1 MNAKLIWNA
10 NASNT
15 TNDPNSIIEALKN
28 VGIIPE
34 LCQTECLEDL
44 DLVLEQNE
52 DAVIVAGGDGSLR
65 QVVKRLRGRDIPII
79 LLPLGTANN
88 FAGALGVRRDPF
100 ELIAALEH
108 RTTRQVDL
116 GVVRFNEQEDVF
128 LEGAGVGLFAHA
140 MLSYGE
146 DHGKSVLRALH
157 AITKTITLAPKI
169 QMGFRATLEDNSIE
183 TFSGNLSLFE
193 VMNTTALGPRLPLV
207 PSADLSDGLLDL
219 LTIEPDGSTGFLNYA
234 INALSGS
241 LESLE
246 NVTLR
251 RIKEVQ
257 LDFSGGALH
266 FDGDSCQ
273 LPISHV
279 EFWIEPN
286 AITMIVPQDM
296 TQAVPQETENPDAN

>member
-15 TNDPNSIIEALKN
+15 AADPNRIIDALKN
-28 VGIIPE
+28 VGVVPE
-34 LCQTECLEDL
+34 LCQTGSLEEL
-44 DLVLEQNE
+44 DQVLEQNE

-65 QVVKRLRGRDIPII
+65 QVVKRIRGKDIPIM

-108 RTTRQVDL
+108 RVKRQVDL

-157 AITKTITLAPKI
+157 AITKTITLAPRI

-183 TFSGNLSLFE
+183 TFSGDLSLFQ

-219 LTIEPDGSTGFLNYA
+219 MTIEPDGSSGFLNYA

-241 LESLE
+241 LDSLE

-266 FDGDSCQ
+266 FDGDSVQ
-273 LPISHV
+273 LPICHV
-279 EFWIEPN
+279 EFWIEPQ
-286 AITMIVPQDM
+286 AITMIVPQEGDGVV
-296 TQAVPQETENPDAN
+296 AD

>member
-15 TNDPNSIIEALKN
+15 AADPKSIIDALKKI
-28 VGIIPE
+28 GIEPE
-34 LCQTECLEDL
+34 LCQTNSLEDL

-52 DAVIVAGGDGSLR
+52 DTVIVAGGDGSLR
-65 QVVKRLRGRDIPII
+65 QVVKRLRGQKTPII

-100 ELIAALEH
+100 ELIAALEQ
-108 RTTRQVDL
+108 RVERQVDL
-116 GVVRFNEQEDVF
+116 GILRFNSQEDVF

-157 AITKTITLAPKI
+157 AISKTIALAPRI

-183 TFSGNLSLFE
+183 KFSGELSLFE

-219 LTIEPDGSTGFLNYA
+219 MTIEPDGSSGFLNYA
-234 INALSGS
+234 INALTGS
-241 LESLE
+241 LDKLE

-251 RIKEVQ
+251 RVKEVQ

-273 LPISHV
+273 LPISHI
-279 EFWIEPN
+279 EFWVEPS
-286 AITMIVPQDM
+286 AITMIVPQEGSG
-296 TQAVPQETENPDAN
+296 AVAD